1 MAVTPF
7 TRYMVFGS
15 SSTWWENMAPNYLRS
30 KGWNVIKPKEFIYEK
45 SYGFQPINHRTETEV
60 LELKYRLSK
69 SSAVVEYRGAAPQ
82 DSVFYPNQGKTLI
95 DDLLAFMSIYTGI
108 YWQFLWKERRDESDE
123 YSSWLAERFSTLG
136 RSHSDEWAGSRSQ
149 SVADF
154 EGVLGVIPQIDPEQL
169 ALAMRWFS
177 SSLREFEVGRP
188 LVEAAL
194 NWVCLE
200 SQANFLG
207 INGNKRHIVEKLIAA
222 QGFANV
228 PKLGNFY
235 KLRNDAFH
243 DGALSNLDEVD
254 AQPARTAGRF
264 LVRAQILNLMGIP
277 HSDFRE
283 DFTKTYLN

>member
-7 TRYMVFGS
+7 TRYIVFGPS
-15 SSTWWENMAPNYLRS
+15 QTWWDRTAPTYLRS
-30 KGWNVIKPKEFIYEK
+30 KGWNVIRPEEFIHDE
-45 SYGFQPINHRTETEV
+45 SYGYQSINKLREDKV

-69 SSAVVEYRGAAPQ
+69 SFAVVEYHGAFPQ
-82 DSVFYPNQGKTLI
+82 DSVFYPSRGKKLI
-95 DDLLAFMSIYTGI
+95 DDLLAFMSLYTGI
-108 YWQFLWKERRDESDE
+108 YWHSLWKERRIDSDE